1 MDFQLRSYL
10 MVTYRSLSAHGR
22 VHYSYFNT
30 LNEALRQAAQDHNY
44 GKIVDEIVDNNRRYN
59 RQEVINLCD
68 RMGLL
73 R

>member
-1 MDFQLRSYL
+1 

-22 VHYSYFNT
+22 VHYSYHNT
-30 LNEALRQAAQDHNY
+30 LDEALRHAAQDHNY
-44 GKIVDEIVDNNRRYN
+44 GKLVDEIVDNNRRYN